1 MSKPKLYVFAIGG
14 TGSRVLHSLTMLLAS
29 GMKVNAEKI
38 IPMIIDTDINN
49 GDVEKCRKTIKTYND
64 IHEAMHSGASNDATQ
79 RQFFN
84 TQIMAP
90 KELNISGTD
99 YGTLREMVNYNSFSA
114 NGYGKTK
121 GLFDLLYS
129 NDNKDMPLEKG
140 FLGNPN
146 VGSVVLKNVVESSE
160 FKEFTQ
166 DFKEND
172 RIFVISSIFGGT
184 GAAGFPL
191 LMNVFRNENSGMNNK
206 TYINNAIIGGVS
218 VLPYFQVD
226 VEKYNTGE
234 SAINSSTFITKTK
247 AALSYY
253 NRNLKQLVN
262 AMFYVGDTRQSNY
275 ENFDGGIEQK
285 NPANFIELTA
295 ATSILEFLDYESSA
309 GTKQDLSQ
317 ASKFFE
323 YGLSEDS
330 AIIHLKHIGYN
341 QNTKQL
347 LGFHHFNLYV
357 SNYLEN
363 ALKDDKLTWR
373 NELKLPNDYH
383 RQAFVK
389 NLKEFTGVYY
399 YRWLFELSQ
408 DKHDRKFLP
417 FDLSIITNTNE
428 LKKDISGSVPA
439 KVLVDEK
446 KFFTLVTDMPAIK
459 SSSLLKRDR
468 IKYDEVFSR
477 IAKDI
482 SGLQLANKEQMMST
496 ILHEGISKI
505 VNRRYAF

>member
-1 MSKPKLYVFAIGG
+1 MY
-14 TGSRVLHSLTMLLAS
+14 S
-29 GMKVNAEKI
+29 GVSSEEVH
-38 IPMIIDTDINN
+38 
-49 GDVEKCRKTIKTYND
+49 G
-64 IHEAMHSGASNDATQ
+64 
-79 RQFFN
+79 QFFG
-84 TQIMAP
+84 TQIVAP

-99 YGTLREMVNYNSFSA
+99 YGTLREMVGYNSLTAS
-114 NGYGKTK
+114 GYGKTK

-191 LMNVFRNENSGMNNK
+191 LMNVFRDENSGMNNK

-262 AMFYVGDTRQSNY
+262 TMFYVGDTRQSNY

-285 NPANFIELTA
+285 NPSNFIELTA
-295 ATSILEFLDYESSA
+295 ATSILEFLDYESNA
-309 GTKQDLSQ
+309 GTKHDLSQ

-323 YGLSEDS
+323 YGVSEDS
-330 AIIHLKHIGYN
+330 ATIDLKHIGFN
-341 QNTKQL
+341 ENTKKL
-347 LGFHHFNLYV
+347 LAFHHFNLYV

-363 ALKDDKLTWR
+363 ALKEDKLAWR
-373 NELKLPNDYH
+373 NELNLPADYH
-383 RQAFVK
+383 RQSYAK
-389 NLKEFTGVYY
+389 NLGKFAGLYY
-399 YRWLFELSQ
+399 YRWLIELSQ

-417 FDLSIITNTNE
+417 FDISIIANTNE
-428 LKKDISGSVPA
+428 LAKDSNGSLPA
-439 KVLVDEK
+439 KVRVDERK
-446 KFFTLVTDMPAIK
+446 LFTLVTGMPAIK
-459 SSSLLKRDR
+459 SSNPLKRDR

-477 IAKDI
+477 MAKDI
-482 SGLQLANKEQMMST
+482 TELQLANKEQMISSLFQM
-496 ILHEGISKI
+496 GITKI
-505 VNRRYAF
+505 VNQRYVF

>member
-49 GDVEKCRKTIKTYND
+49 GDVEKCRNTIKTYND
-64 IHEAMHSGASNDATQ
+64 IHKAMYSGVSNDITQ
-79 RQFFN
+79 GQYFN

-99 YGTLREMVNYNSFSA
+99 YGTLREMVDYNSLTAS
-114 NGYGKTK
+114 GYGKTK

-191 LMNVFRNENSGMNNK
+191 LMNVFRDENSGMNNK

-253 NRNLKQLVN
+253 NRNLKQLIN

-295 ATSILEFLDYESSA
+295 ATSILEFLDYEPNA
-309 GTKQDLSQ
+309 GSKQDLSQ

-323 YGLSEDS
+323 YGLSED
-330 AIIHLKHIGYN
+330 AATIHLKHLDLN

-347 LGFHHFNLYV
+347 LGFHHFNIYV
-357 SNYLEN
+357 SNYLVD

-373 NELKLPNDYH
+373 NELKLPSDYH
-383 RQAFVK
+383 RQGYVK
-389 NLKEFTGVYY
+389 NLGEFTGRYY

-417 FDLSIITNTNE
+417 FDVSIIANTRE
-428 LKKDISGSVPA
+428 LAKDSDGSIPA
-439 KVLVDEK
+439 KVRVDEK
-446 KFFTLVTDMPAIK
+446 KLFTLVTGMPAIK
-459 SSSLLKRDR
+459 SSNPLKRDR

-477 IAKDI
+477 IAKEI
-482 SGLQLANKEQMMST
+482 SELQLANKEQMVSAL
-496 ILHEGISKI
+496 IHKGIVKI
-505 VNRRYAF
+505 IERRYSF